1 MSHRTALTSALAAGA
16 AVFALAAPFADAA
29 PAAVPAA
36 SGIGSITT
44 PPPPPPDPH
53 PDPTGPRPASPDIS
67 ALPGPPEPPTPGSQT
82 LVQAGVRA
90 DDLAEQI
97 EERLGG
103 DDAPV
108 GYGYAL
114 MHNGVLVKAEGV
126 GDARIAADGQQDF
139 EATTRMEVMSVTK
152 PMGAIG
158 LQKLLDQRGISV
170 DAPVGP
176 YLPITWAKGPG
187 YAAGS
192 ADPVTFRHLMTHTSG
207 IRQLINNPPEGVS
220 FSNTW
225 DGMKKIAQIGTDPG
239 GSPQY
244 KNANYVMIRI
254 LIARLAGP
262 GNNGTGP
269 LSFATE
275 SLHYKKYLKVLNKHV
290 FAKAGVP
297 EVTCWSDDD
306 DEAALVYNR
315 DDLSIGGALI
325 ERDGDKRKHCGGHTG
340 LHLSADD
347 LVRVATY
354 LRHIEQILPA
364 PVRDLMF
371 SDLLGWNSGSN
382 SGANT
387 GFWWHGGD
395 GYFGGG
401 RHVHTCVMALPQNY
415 EAALVINSQYPSGGS
430 QRGKLI
436 AAFKDAD

>member
-1 MSHRTALTSALAAGA
+1 MYRRTTLTSAIAAGA
-16 AVFALAAPFADAA
+16 AVFALAAPFADAR
-29 PAAVPAA
+29 VPASPGA
-36 SGIGSITT
+36 STIGSVTT

-53 PDPTGPRPASPDIS
+53 PVPTAPDEK
-67 ALPGPPEPPTPGSQT
+67 AVPTPPEPPQPGPQT
-82 LVQAGVRA
+82 LAQSGVA
-90 DDLAEQI
+90 PAELAEQI
-97 EERLGG
+97 EDRLSGP
-103 DDAPV
+103 DAPV
-108 GYGYAL
+108 GYGYAI
-114 MHNGVLVKAEGV
+114 MHNGVLVQADGV

-152 PMGAIG
+152 PMGAIA

-170 DAPVGP
+170 DTPVGP
-176 YLPITWAKGPG
+176 YLPIVWPKGPG
-187 YAAGS
+187 YAPGS
-192 ADPVTFRHLMTHTSG
+192 ADPVTFRHLLTHTSG
-207 IRQLINNPPEGVS
+207 IRQLVNNPPEGVS

-275 SLHYKKYLKVLNKHV
+275 NLHYKRYLKVLNKHV
-290 FAKAGVP
+290 FSKAGVP

-306 DEAALVYNR
+306 DEAAMVYNR
-315 DDLSIGGALI
+315 DDLSIGGAVI

-347 LVRVATY
+347 LVRVATH
-354 LRHIEQILPA
+354 LRHTEQILPA

-382 SGANT
+382 SGSNT

-430 QRGKLI
+430 QCGKLI
-436 AAFKDAD
+436 AAFKAAD